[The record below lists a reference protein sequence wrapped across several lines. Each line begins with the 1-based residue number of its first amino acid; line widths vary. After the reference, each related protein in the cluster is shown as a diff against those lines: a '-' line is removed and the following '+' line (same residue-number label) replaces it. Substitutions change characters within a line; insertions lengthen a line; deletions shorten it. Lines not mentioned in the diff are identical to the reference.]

1 MPDQNNHQQ
10 RISLV
15 AGTILLV
22 ATLLVG
28 VTVFIVMERHAKE
41 LLSKSLQ
48 MSLKNRVQLIQTEIG
63 AGYDKTMVITRRPLL
78 MDLMQR
84 VSTAE
89 DESPAHGELK
99 TIARSFLQSGV
110 TAIALFDKDG
120 RERDFFSVLTNHGDA
135 TYFVGLSAAAI
146 GA

>member
-63 AGYDKTMVITRRPLL
+63 AGYDKTMVITMRPLL

-89 DESPAHGELK
+89 DESPAHGERK

-120 RERDFFSVLTNHGDA
+120 RERDFFSVLTNHGDT

>member
-63 AGYDKTMVITRRPLL
+63 AGYDKTMVITMRPLL
-78 MDLMQR
+78 MYLMQR

-89 DESPAHGELK
+89 DESPAHGKLK